1 MKELTYEFL
10 KEFYLRSNVYGVL
23 SEFNKQNFPADY
35 EEMRK
40 ELEEMVKES
49 EWVMIE
55 SIIYEVFY
63 LCKNDALITRKLTGK
78 EKWA

>member
-23 SEFNKQNFPADY
+23 SEFNKQNFPADF

-49 EWVMIE
+49 E
-55 SIIYEVFY
+55 
-63 LCKNDALITRKLTGK
+63 
-78 EKWA
+78 